1 MVPTKKER
9 DMKRTL
15 ILLAASITI
24 LSLSACTLSLVGK
37 ATPLATPSLLS
48 TPTEPP
54 AATATQAPTA
64 SPAPIPPTEV
74 ITQSVPTIASVQAA
88 SAAPGAVVPSAASG
102 AILPG
107 SPSGPY
113 GVIQVGAGDA
123 LNVRSAPGTGS
134 SIIGSFAA
142 TANNVMRSG
151 PSTYVNGAL
160 WVQVLSPGG
169 GNGWV
174 NSAYLTEFVAPATFC
189 ADGRVNSL
197 LTNFGNAIK
206 TSNGGT
212 LYPLV
217 SPLHG
222 MTVRLWRNGN
232 PVVFDQAH
240 AQWIFTS
247 TYAHDW
253 GAAPGSGQETVGA
266 IHVAVLPKWLD
277 VFNNSYTLSCNVPE
291 TGGASY
297 DTSWP
302 KIYANVNFYSLY
314 KPGPA
319 GNENS
324 WRTLLIGVEYIQNQ
338 PYIFSVTQLEWEP

>member
-1 MVPTKKER
+1 
-9 DMKRTL
+9 MKRTL
-15 ILLAASITI
+15 ILLAASIVI
-24 LSLSACTLSLVGK
+24 LSQSACTLSLVGK
-37 ATPLATPSLLS
+37 STPLATPSLLS
-48 TPTEPP
+48 TPTAPP
-54 AATATQAPTA
+54 VTPPPTA
-64 SPAPIPPTEV
+64 SPTPLQPTAV
-74 ITQSVPTIASVQAA
+74 LTQSLPTLTAVPAAA
-88 SAAPGAVVPSAASG
+88 SALPGAVVPRAASG
-102 AILPG
+102 VILPG
-107 SPSGPY
+107 LPSGPY
-113 GVIQVGAGDA
+113 GVIRVNAGDV
-123 LNVRSAPGTGS
+123 LNVHSAAGTGS

-142 TANNVMRSG
+142 TATNVMRTG
-151 PSTYVNGAL
+151 PSTYVNDTL
-160 WVQVLSPGG
+160 WVKVLSPGG
-169 GNGWV
+169 GKGWI

-247 TYAHDW
+247 TFTHDW
-253 GAAPGSGQETVGA
+253 GAAPGSGLDMVGS
-266 IHVAVLPKWLD
+266 IHAVVLPKWLD